1 MKFFTAKKN
10 TDEKKEETDKTE
22 AANSETEVKEKQQ
35 EKKKLEIGKF
45 GFGSKKEKQDVS
57 HLQNEQKITSKQDE
71 IKKIEPESAVKSTV
85 QSKKSDSAFE
95 NTNIT
100 STEKIKEL
108 VEIVTNSNENAIE
121 PIINFEKNSITYP
134 ILAKIGESE
143 ENMEFLEKLS
153 SNTVG
158 ILEREIYERL
168 IVCPQHPEDLSV
180 SVRMYCPDC
189 GSMDIRKL
197 HLIEHKVCG
206 YIAEKNEFGVV
217 SVSDVKTCPNCK
229 REIKDFAKEIRMP
242 GQWNKCYSCNKKFDN
257 AKIKLHC
264 RRFNHD
270 FELTDIESVIVP
282 RYKIKT
288 DAGENVNIL
297 TLLPQL
303 KKVITSLGFT
313 VEELSAVKGKSGVS
327 HQTNIFAHNNENKT
341 IAVFIKTAKEIVE
354 DTEVNAT
361 VVNVIDISPTWAV
374 FIGIPA
380 ISERAIAMASTHKMI
395 IVTGNDHNKIASEVA
410 KKLSEKIAISHVS
423 T

>member
-1 MKFFTAKKN
+1 MKFFTAKK
-10 TDEKKEETDKTE
+10 DADKKKEEDKTE

-45 GFGSKKEKQDVS
+45 GFGSKKEKQDAS
-57 HLQNEQKITSKQDE
+57 HLQNEQSITSKQDE
-71 IKKIEPESAVKSTV
+71 IKKIEPESAVKSTG
-85 QSKKSDSAFE
+85 QSRKSDSTYE
-95 NTNIT
+95 NTSVV

-108 VEIVTNSNENAIE
+108 VEIIANSNENAIV
-121 PIINFEKNSITYP
+121 PIIDFEKNSITYP

-189 GSMDIRKL
+189 SSMDIHKL

-206 YIAEKNEFGVV
+206 YIAEKREYGVV

-229 REIKDFAKEIRMP
+229 RPIKDYEKEIRMP

-270 FELTDIESVIVP
+270 FELTDIESIIVP
-282 RYKIKT
+282 QYKIKT
-288 DAGENVNIL
+288 GAGENVNIL
-297 TLLPQL
+297 ALLPQL
-303 KKVITSLGFT
+303 KKVLTSLGFT

-327 HQTNIFAHNNENKT
+327 HQTNIFAHNNEKKT
-341 IAVFIKTAKEIVE
+341 VAVFVKTAKETVDDI
-354 DTEVNAT
+354 EVNAT

-374 FIGIPA
+374 FIGIPTV
-380 ISERAIAMASTHKMI
+380 SERAKAMASTHKMI
-395 IVTGNDHNKIASEVA
+395 IVTGVDNNKITSDVA
-410 KKLSEKIAISHVS
+410 KKLSEEIAISHVS
-423 T
+423 K

>member
-1 MKFFTAKKN
+1 MKFFTAKKD
-10 TDEKKEETDKTE
+10 TDKKEEDKTE
-22 AANSETEVKEKQQ
+22 STNSETEVTEKQQ
-35 EKKKLEIGKF
+35 DKKKLEIGKF
-45 GFGSKKEKQDVS
+45 GFGAKKEKQDAS
-57 HLQNEQKITSKQDE
+57 HTQNEQIITSKQDE
-71 IKKIEPESAVKSTV
+71 IKKIEPESAIKSTG
-85 QSKKSDSAFE
+85 QSRKSGSTFE
-95 NTNIT
+95 NTSDI
-100 STEKIKEL
+100 STEKIKNL
-108 VEIVTNSNENAIE
+108 VEIVTNSNENAIV

-153 SNTVG
+153 SNTIG

-189 GSMDIRKL
+189 SSMDIHKL

-206 YIAEKNEFGVV
+206 YIAEKKEYGVV

-229 REIKDFAKEIRMP
+229 RPIKDYEKEIRMP

-270 FELTDIESVIVP
+270 FELTDMESVIVP
-282 RYKIKT
+282 RFKIKT
-288 DAGENVNIL
+288 GAGENVNVL

-303 KKVITSLGFT
+303 KKTLTSLGFT

-341 IAVFIKTAKEIVE
+341 IAVFIKTAKEAVDDI
-354 DTEVNAT
+354 EVNAT

-374 FIGIPA
+374 FIGIPT
-380 ISERAIAMASTHKMI
+380 ISERAKAMASTHKMI
-395 IVTGNDHNKIASEVA
+395 IVTGNDHNKITSDVA
-410 KKLSEKIAISHVS
+410 KKLSEEIAISHVS
-423 T
+423 K

>member
-1 MKFFTAKKN
+1 MKFFTAKKD
-10 TDEKKEETDKTE
+10 TDKKEEDKTE

-35 EKKKLEIGKF
+35 EKKKLEIGKL
-45 GFGSKKEKQDVS
+45 GFGSKKEKQDAS
-57 HLQNEQKITSKQDE
+57 HLQNEQSITSKQDE
-71 IKKIEPESAVKSTV
+71 IKKIEPESTVKSTG
-85 QSKKSDSAFE
+85 QSRKSDLTYE
-95 NTNIT
+95 NTSVT

-108 VEIVTNSNENAIE
+108 VEIIANSNENAIV
-121 PIINFEKNSITYP
+121 PIIDFEKNSITYP

-189 GSMDIRKL
+189 SSMDIHKL

-206 YIAEKNEFGVV
+206 YIAEKREYGVV

-229 REIKDFAKEIRMP
+229 RPIKDYEKEIRMP

-270 FELTDIESVIVP
+270 FELTDIESIIVP
-282 RYKIKT
+282 QYKIKT
-288 DAGENVNIL
+288 GAGENVNIL
-297 TLLPQL
+297 ALLPQL
-303 KKVITSLGFT
+303 KKVLTSLGFT

-327 HQTNIFAHNNENKT
+327 HQTNIFAHNNEKKT
-341 IAVFIKTAKEIVE
+341 VAVFVKTAKETVDDI
-354 DTEVNAT
+354 EVNAT

-374 FIGIPA
+374 FIGIPTV
-380 ISERAIAMASTHKMI
+380 SERAKAMASTHKMI
-395 IVTGNDHNKIASEVA
+395 IVTGVDNNKITSDVA
-410 KKLSEKIAISHVS
+410 KKLSEEIAISHVS
-423 T
+423 K

>member
-1 MKFFTAKKN
+1 MKFFTAKKD
-10 TDEKKEETDKTE
+10 TDKKEEDKTE

-35 EKKKLEIGKF
+35 EKKKLEIGKL
-45 GFGSKKEKQDVS
+45 GFGSKKEKQDAS
-57 HLQNEQKITSKQDE
+57 HLQNEQSITSKQDE
-71 IKKIEPESAVKSTV
+71 IKKIEPESTVKSTG
-85 QSKKSDSAFE
+85 QSRKSDLTYE
-95 NTNIT
+95 NTSVT

-108 VEIVTNSNENAIE
+108 VEIIANSNENAIV
-121 PIINFEKNSITYP
+121 PIIDFEKNSITYP

-189 GSMDIRKL
+189 SSMDIHKL

-206 YIAEKNEFGVV
+206 YIAEKREYGVV

-229 REIKDFAKEIRMP
+229 RPIKDYEKEIRMP

-270 FELTDIESVIVP
+270 FELTDIESIIVP
-282 RYKIKT
+282 QYKIKT
-288 DAGENVNIL
+288 GAGENVNIL
-297 TLLPQL
+297 ALLPQL
-303 KKVITSLGFT
+303 KKVLTSLGFT

-327 HQTNIFAHNNENKT
+327 HQTNIFAHNNEKKT
-341 IAVFIKTAKEIVE
+341 VAVFVKTAKETVDDI
-354 DTEVNAT
+354 EVNAT

-374 FIGIPA
+374 FIGIPTV
-380 ISERAIAMASTHKMI
+380 SERAKAMASTHKMI
-395 IVTGNDHNKIASEVA
+395 IVTGVDHNKITSEVA
-410 KKLSEKIAISHVS
+410 KKLSEEIAISHVS
-423 T
+423 K

>member
-1 MKFFTAKKN
+1 MKFFTAKKD
-10 TDEKKEETDKTE
+10 TDEKKEDKTE
-22 AANSETEVKEKQQ
+22 STNSEEEVKEKQQ
-35 EKKKLEIGKF
+35 DKKKLEIGKF
-45 GFGSKKEKQDVS
+45 GFGSKKEKQDAP
-57 HLQNEQKITSKQDE
+57 HIQNEQGITSRQDG
-71 IKKIEPESAVKSTV
+71 IKKIEPESAVKPTE
-85 QSKKSDSAFE
+85 QSKKFDSTFE
-95 NTNIT
+95 STSVT

-108 VEIVTNSNENAIE
+108 VEIVTNSNENAIV

-143 ENMEFLEKLS
+143 ENMEYLEKLS
-153 SNTVG
+153 SNTIG

-189 GSMDIRKL
+189 SSMDIRKL

-206 YIAEKNEFGVV
+206 YIAEKKEYGVV

-229 REIKDFAKEIRMP
+229 RPIKDYEKEIRLP

-270 FELTDIESVIVP
+270 FELTDMESIIVP

-288 DAGENVNIL
+288 GAGENVNVL

-303 KKVITSLGFT
+303 KKVLTSLGFA

-341 IAVFIKTAKEIVE
+341 IAVFVKTAKEAVDDI
-354 DTEVNAT
+354 EVNAT

-374 FIGIPA
+374 FIGIPTV
-380 ISERAIAMASTHKMI
+380 SERAKAMASTHKMI
-395 IVTGNDHNKIASEVA
+395 IVTGNDHNKITSEVA
-410 KKLSEKIAISHVS
+410 KKLSEEIAISHVS

>member
-1 MKFFTAKKN
+1 MKFFTAKKD
-10 TDEKKEETDKTE
+10 TDKKEEDKTE
-22 AANSETEVKEKQQ
+22 AANSETETKEKQQ

-45 GFGSKKEKQDVS
+45 GFGSKKEKQDAS
-57 HLQNEQKITSKQDE
+57 HLQNEQSITSKQDE
-71 IKKIEPESAVKSTV
+71 IKKIEPESTVKSTG
-85 QSKKSDSAFE
+85 QSRKSDLTYE
-95 NTNIT
+95 NTSVT

-108 VEIVTNSNENAIE
+108 VEIIANSNENAIV
-121 PIINFEKNSITYP
+121 PIIDFEKNSITYP

-189 GSMDIRKL
+189 SSMDIHKL
-197 HLIEHKVCG
+197 HLIEHKICG
-206 YIAEKNEFGVV
+206 YIAEKKEYGVV

-229 REIKDFAKEIRMP
+229 RPIKDYEKEIRMP

-270 FELTDIESVIVP
+270 FELTDIESIIVP
-282 RYKIKT
+282 QYKIKT
-288 DAGENVNIL
+288 GAGENVNIL
-297 TLLPQL
+297 ALLPQL
-303 KKVITSLGFT
+303 KKVLTSLGFT

-327 HQTNIFAHNNENKT
+327 HQTNIFANNNEKKT
-341 IAVFIKTAKEIVE
+341 VAVFVKTAKETVDDI
-354 DTEVNAT
+354 EVNAT

-374 FIGIPA
+374 FIGIPT
-380 ISERAIAMASTHKMI
+380 ISEREKAMASTHKMI
-395 IVTGNDHNKIASEVA
+395 INTGNDNNKITSNMA
-410 KKLSEKIAISHVS
+410 KKLSEEIAISHVS

>member
-1 MKFFTAKKN
+1 MKFFTAKKD
-10 TDEKKEETDKTE
+10 TDKKEEDKTE
-22 AANSETEVKEKQQ
+22 ASNSETEVKEKQQ

-45 GFGSKKEKQDVS
+45 GFGSKKEKQDAS
-57 HLQNEQKITSKQDE
+57 HLQNEQSITSKQDE
-71 IKKIEPESAVKSTV
+71 IKKIEPESTVKSTG
-85 QSKKSDSAFE
+85 QSRKSDLTYE
-95 NTNIT
+95 NTSVT

-108 VEIVTNSNENAIE
+108 VEIISNSNENAIV
-121 PIINFEKNSITYP
+121 PIIDFEKNSITYP

-189 GSMDIRKL
+189 SSMDIHKL

-206 YIAEKNEFGVV
+206 YIAEKREYGVV

-229 REIKDFAKEIRMP
+229 RPIKDYEKEIRMP

-270 FELTDIESVIVP
+270 FELTDIESIIVP
-282 RYKIKT
+282 QYKIKT
-288 DAGENVNIL
+288 GAGENVNIL
-297 TLLPQL
+297 ALLPQL
-303 KKVITSLGFT
+303 KKVLTSLGFT

-327 HQTNIFAHNNENKT
+327 HQTNIFAHNNEKKT
-341 IAVFIKTAKEIVE
+341 VAVFVKTAKETVDDI
-354 DTEVNAT
+354 EVNAT

-374 FIGIPA
+374 FIGIPT
-380 ISERAIAMASTHKMI
+380 ISERAKAMASTHKMI
-395 IVTGNDHNKIASEVA
+395 IVTGVDNNKITSDVA
-410 KKLSEKIAISHVS
+410 KKLSEEIAISHVS
-423 T
+423 K

>member
-10 TDEKKEETDKTE
+10 TDEKKEESADKAE
-22 AANSETEVKEKQQ
+22 SANSEIEIKEKQQ
-35 EKKKLEIGKF
+35 DKKKPEEGKF
-45 GFGSKKEKQDVS
+45 GFGLKKDKQDAS
-57 HLQNEQKITSKQDE
+57 LLQNEQSISKQGE
-71 IKKIEPESAVKSTV
+71 IKKIEPESVVKSTG
-85 QSKKSDSAFE
+85 QRKKSDSTFDS
-95 NTNIT
+95 TGVT
-100 STEKIKEL
+100 SIETIKKL
-108 VEIVTNSNENAIE
+108 VEIVTNSGENAIV
-121 PIINFEKNSITYP
+121 PIINFETNRITYP
-134 ILAKIGESE
+134 ILAQIGENE
-143 ENMEFLEKLS
+143 ENMEYLEKLS
-153 SNTVG
+153 SKSVG

-189 GSMDIRKL
+189 SSMDIRKL

-229 REIKDFAKEIRMP
+229 RPIKDYAKEIRMP

-257 AKIKLHC
+257 AKIKLRC

-270 FELTDIESVIVP
+270 FELTDMESIIVS

-288 DAGENVNIL
+288 DAGENVSIL

-303 KKVITSLGFT
+303 KKVLTSLGFT

-341 IAVFIKTAKEIVE
+341 VAVFVKTAKEMVE

-361 VVNVIDISPTWAV
+361 VVNIIDINPTWAV
-374 FIGIPA
+374 FIGIPMV
-380 ISERAIAMASTHKMI
+380 SERANAMASTYKMI
-395 IVTGNDHNKIASEVA
+395 VVTGSDHDKIVSEVA

>member
-1 MKFFTAKKN
+1 MKFFTAKKD
-10 TDEKKEETDKTE
+10 TDKKEEDKTE
-22 AANSETEVKEKQQ
+22 STNSETEVTEKQQ
-35 EKKKLEIGKF
+35 DKKKLEIGKF
-45 GFGSKKEKQDVS
+45 GFGAKKEKQDSS
-57 HLQNEQKITSKQDE
+57 HMQNEQIITSKQDE
-71 IKKIEPESAVKSTV
+71 IKKIEPESAVKSTG
-85 QSKKSDSAFE
+85 QSGKSGSTFE
-95 NTNIT
+95 NTSDI
-100 STEKIKEL
+100 STEKIKNL
-108 VEIVTNSNENAIE
+108 VEIVTNSNENAII

-153 SNTVG
+153 SNTIG

-189 GSMDIRKL
+189 SSMDIHKL

-206 YIAEKNEFGVV
+206 YIAEKKEYGVV

-229 REIKDFAKEIRMP
+229 RPIKDYEKEIRMP

-270 FELTDIESVIVP
+270 FELTDMESVIVP

-288 DAGENVNIL
+288 GAGENVNVL

-303 KKVITSLGFT
+303 KKTLTSLGFT

-341 IAVFIKTAKEIVE
+341 IAVFIKTAKEAVDDI
-354 DTEVNAT
+354 EVNAT

-374 FIGIPA
+374 FIGIPT
-380 ISERAIAMASTHKMI
+380 ISERAKAMASTHKMI
-395 IVTGNDHNKIASEVA
+395 IVTGNDHNKITSDVA
-410 KKLSEKIAISHVS
+410 KKLSEEIAISHVS
-423 T
+423 K

>member
-1 MKFFTAKKN
+1 MKFFTAKK
-10 TDEKKEETDKTE
+10 DADKKKEEDKTE

-45 GFGSKKEKQDVS
+45 GFGSKKEKQDAS
-57 HLQNEQKITSKQDE
+57 HLQNEQSITSKQDE
-71 IKKIEPESAVKSTV
+71 IKKIEPESAVKSTG
-85 QSKKSDSAFE
+85 QSRKSDSTYE
-95 NTNIT
+95 NTSVV

-108 VEIVTNSNENAIE
+108 VEIIANSNENAIV
-121 PIINFEKNSITYP
+121 PIIDFEKNSITYP

-189 GSMDIRKL
+189 SSMDIHKL

-206 YIAEKNEFGVV
+206 YIAEKREYGVV

-229 REIKDFAKEIRMP
+229 RPIKDYEKEIRMP

-270 FELTDIESVIVP
+270 FELTDMESVIVP

-297 TLLPQL
+297 ALLPQL
-303 KKVITSLGFT
+303 KKVLTSLGFT

-327 HQTNIFAHNNENKT
+327 HQTNIFAHNNEKKT
-341 IAVFIKTAKEIVE
+341 VAVFVKTAKETVDDI
-354 DTEVNAT
+354 EVNAT

-374 FIGIPA
+374 FIGIPT
-380 ISERAIAMASTHKMI
+380 ISERAKAMASTHKMI
-395 IVTGNDHNKIASEVA
+395 IVTGVDHNKITSEVA
-410 KKLSEKIAISHVS
+410 KKLSEEIAISHVS

>member
-1 MKFFTAKKN
+1 MKFFTAKK
-10 TDEKKEETDKTE
+10 DADKKEEDKTE
-22 AANSETEVKEKQQ
+22 STNSETEVKEK
-35 EKKKLEIGKF
+35 KKLEVGKF
-45 GFGSKKEKQDVS
+45 SFGSKKEKQDIS
-57 HLQNEQKITSKQDE
+57 HPQNEQSITSKQDE
-71 IKKIEPESAVKSTV
+71 IKKIEPENAVKSTG
-85 QSKKSDSAFE
+85 QSRKSGSTFE
-95 NTNIT
+95 NTSDI
-100 STEKIKEL
+100 STEKIKNL
-108 VEIVTNSNENAIE
+108 VEIVTNSNENAIV

-153 SNTVG
+153 SNTIG

-189 GSMDIRKL
+189 SSMDIHKL

-206 YIAEKNEFGVV
+206 YIAEKREYGVV

-229 REIKDFAKEIRMP
+229 RPIKDYEKEIRMP

-270 FELTDIESVIVP
+270 FELTDMESIIVP
-282 RYKIKT
+282 QYKIKT
-288 DAGENVNIL
+288 GAGENVNIL
-297 TLLPQL
+297 ALLPQL
-303 KKVITSLGFT
+303 KKVLTSLGFT

-341 IAVFIKTAKEIVE
+341 VAVFVKTAKEAVDDI
-354 DTEVNAT
+354 EVNAT

-374 FIGIPA
+374 FIGIPT
-380 ISERAIAMASTHKMI
+380 ISERAKAMASTHKMI
-395 IVTGNDHNKIASEVA
+395 IITGVDNNKITSDVA
-410 KKLSEKIAISHVS
+410 KKLSEEIAISHVNK
-423 T
+423 